1 VIPDLSSRS
10 ANEALNEMVLYLK
23 GKKKIQ
29 KEKEL
34 FDKLIQREELGSTA
48 IGNGFAIPH
57 CKIRNMKSPIVLLA
71 ISKKGVDF
79 HSLDGKPSKVFFLVI
94 SSPDNPSL
102 SLQILATIAHLI
114 RKTKTLRNKIL
125 NESEIGSILSVIKRE
140 EERIHE

>member
-1 VIPDLSSRS
+1 MIPDLSSRS